1 MIKSRAF
8 IYGLSLSAYFVLLMN
23 FSAQTQTMKLS
34 VEQQL
39 AREIF
44 QQLIEIN
51 TTDSVGDCAAAAKA
65 MAERLKAAGFADE
78 DVKVLGPH
86 PRKGNLVARLRGT
99 GARKPI
105 LLLAHIDVV
114 EAKRDDWSFDPFK
127 FLEKDGYYY
136 GRGTSDDKAMAAIF
150 IANLIRFKQEGF
162 KPDRDI
168 IVALTADEEGGD
180 YNGVDWLLKTHRPL
194 IEAEF
199 GLNEG
204 GGGAIRNG
212 KKLFNSVQASE
223 KIYQSFLLE
232 VKNKGGHSSR
242 PVKDNAIYHLAAAL
256 QRLAQFDFPVNLNEV
271 TRAYFERVSKF
282 ESGET
287 AAAMKGVIQ
296 NPPDARSVAYLENI
310 PAYNA
315 TMRTTCV
322 ATMLEAGHAEN
333 ALPQTARAT
342 VNCRILPT
350 ETAEQTRATLIKV
363 INDSRVTITP
373 VKEPKPSPPSP
384 LAADVMQ
391 PIERITA
398 EMWPGVPVIPVM
410 STGAT
415 DSLYLRNAGIP
426 IYGTSGIFG
435 DIDDSRAHGKDE
447 RIGVKSFYD
456 GQEYLYRLV
465 KAFTSADAKG
475 RQAVNQR

>member
-1 MIKSRAF
+1 MKLIEMSLASLGVA
-8 IYGLSLSAYFVLLMN
+8 IALSAALAQIVSTDL
-23 FSAQTQTMKLS
+23 SADRR
-34 VEQQL
+34 L

-51 TTDSVGDCAAAAKA
+51 TTDSAGDTTAAARA
-65 MAERLKAAGFADE
+65 MAERLKAAGFPEE

-105 LLLAHIDVV
+105 LLLAHLDVV
-114 EAKRDDWSFDPFK
+114 EAKREDWSFDPFK

-150 IANLIRFKQEGF
+150 VANLIRMKQEGF

-180 YNGVDWLLKTHRPL
+180 YNGVEWLLKNHPEL

-199 GLNEG
+199 GINEG
-204 GGGAIRNG
+204 GGGAVRGG
-212 KKLFNSVQASE
+212 KKLFNAVQASE
-223 KIYQSFLLE
+223 KVYQSFLLE

-242 PVKDNAIYHLAAAL
+242 PVRDNAIYHLAAAL
-256 QRLAQFDFPVNLNEV
+256 QRLAAFDFPVNLNEV
-271 TRAYFERVSKF
+271 TRAYFERLSKI
-282 ESGET
+282 ESGGT

-296 NPPDARSVAYLENI
+296 NPPDPKSVAYLENI

-322 ATMLEAGHAEN
+322 ATMLQAGHAEN

-350 ETAEQTRATLIKV
+350 ETAEATRETLVKV

-373 VKEPKPSPPSP
+373 IREPKPSPPSP
-384 LAADVMQ
+384 LSAEVMK
-391 PIERITA
+391 PIETVTQQ
-398 EMWPGVPVIPVM
+398 MWPGVPVVPIM
-410 STGAT
+410 GTGAT
-415 DSLYLRNAGIP
+415 DSLYLRKAGIP
-426 IYGTSGIFG
+426 AYGTSGIFS
-435 DIDDSRAHGKDE
+435 DIEDGRAHGKDE
-447 RIGVKSFYD
+447 RIGVEAFYE

-465 KAFTSADAKG
+465 KALSP
-475 RQAVNQR
+475 